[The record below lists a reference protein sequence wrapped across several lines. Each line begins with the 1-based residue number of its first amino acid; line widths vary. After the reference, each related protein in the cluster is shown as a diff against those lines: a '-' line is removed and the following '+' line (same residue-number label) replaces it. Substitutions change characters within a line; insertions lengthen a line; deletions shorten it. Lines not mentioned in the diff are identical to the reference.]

1 MSTKSKFDP
10 LTLEIL
16 WQRLITVVD
25 EMASIV
31 VRTSFSTVIGAA
43 NDFGCEVMDAQGRSL
58 AHATRSMPVFNQ
70 TLPYVTKAV
79 MEKFGVENMRPG
91 DVFITNDPWLCAGH
105 NPDIAVMTPF
115 FRAGKLVGI
124 AATVAHVSDMGG
136 VLDSNIARESYDEGL
151 LIPMAKLYS
160 EGKLNEVILDFIADN
175 VRVSEMV
182 IGDVQA
188 QVTANQAGSHKMLAL
203 MDEYGL
209 ADLESLSDEI
219 QNRSE
224 KAMRSAITK
233 VPDGDYSSH
242 VVFNEFDGQLEIA
255 CKISVRGD
263 ELAVDFAGSS
273 PQQPQGGINCTF
285 VYSRGHACYG
295 LKCVLLPE
303 VPSNGGCYRP
313 IEISAAEG
321 SILNCKKPAS
331 VRMRTRTGWY
341 IHNALFAALADVLP
355 DQVMAPS
362 GFIGGVTVFAHQQGN
377 NGHDD
382 KTFHSW
388 FFNGGGM
395 GAGSTTDGI
404 STCIYPSSASNV
416 PVELFEVA
424 VPILVEQKEYVV
436 DSGGPGKQRGG
447 LGLQMALRK
456 LESFGGDPIISLGLH
471 GQSIPPFGL
480 NGGREANAAQAYI
493 NGRELSEEERAT
505 GTGLITLDSANTLVA
520 FTTTGGGGFGDPK
533 ERDRDLVAE
542 DLRNGL
548 VSEEKAATEY
558 GYRLTD

>member
-1 MSTKSKFDP
+1 MTTQTKFDP

-70 TLPYVTKAV
+70 TLPHVTQAV
-79 MEKFGVENMRPG
+79 IEKFGIETMRPG

-115 FRAGKLVGI
+115 FRNGELMGF
-124 AATVAHVSDMGG
+124 AASVAHVSDAGG
-136 VLDSNIARESYDEGL
+136 MLDSNLARESYDEGL
-151 LIPMAKLYS
+151 LIPMARLYNQ
-160 EGKLNEVILDFIADN
+160 GQLNEVILDFIAQN
-175 VRVSEMV
+175 VRVSESV

-188 QVTANQAGSHKMLAL
+188 QVTANQAGGQKMLAL

-209 ADLESLSDEI
+209 ADLRNLSDEI

-224 KAMRSAITK
+224 KAMRASIAK
-233 VPDGDYSSH
+233 VPDGDYRSR
-242 VVFNEFDGQLEIA
+242 VVFNEFDGELEIQ
-255 CKISVRGD
+255 CKISVQGD
-263 ELAVDFAGSS
+263 ELTADFAGSS
-273 PQQPQGGINCTF
+273 PQQPKGGINCTF
-285 VYSRGHACYG
+285 VYSRGQASYG
-295 LKCVLLPE
+295 LKCILLPD
-303 VPSNGGCYRP
+303 VPSNGGCFRP
-313 IEISAAEG
+313 IEISAPQG
-321 SILNCKKPAS
+321 SILNCTKPAS

-341 IHNALFAALADVLP
+341 IHNALFAALAPVLP

-362 GFIGGVTVFAHQQGN
+362 GFIGGATVFAHPKTS
-377 NGHDD
+377 NGTGE
-382 KTFHSW
+382 KTLHSW

-395 GAGSTTDGI
+395 GAGSTTDGV

-416 PVELFEVA
+416 PIELFEVA
-424 VPILVEQKEYVV
+424 VPILVEQKEFLT

-456 LESFGGDPIISLGLH
+456 LESFDGEPVVSLWLH
-471 GQSIPPFGL
+471 GQSIPPLGL
-480 NGGREANAAQAYI
+480 NGGGEANAAQVYI
-493 NGRELSEEERAT
+493 DGQELSEEERAE
-505 GTGLITLDSANTLVA
+505 GTGLITLDSADTLIA
-520 FTTTGGGGFGDPK
+520 FTTTGGGGFGEAK
-533 ERDRDLVAE
+533 QRNRALVAE

-548 VSEEKAATEY
+548 ISEEKAATEY
-558 GYRLTD
+558 GYTFV